1 MTIAVV
7 GEVLVD
13 LVWPM
18 GTDRIVPHP
27 GGSPANVA
35 IGLHR
40 LDRQVTLLSCWGDDP
55 PGELIASY
63 LTETGVPVRRLP
75 SASRRST
82 IAHAYLDPST
92 GSATYDFLAAWD
104 PTEIIVPKQT
114 ILLHTGSLAAV
125 VEPGAT
131 PILKACR
138 ALRNRPGHAVSID
151 LNVRPAVLPNRDIY
165 RTQIERLAREAD
177 IVKASDEDLAWLYPD
192 RDPEDAARA
201 LLTLGPKLVML
212 TQGGHGASAMTAEQR
227 ISLPAPKI
235 QVVDSIGAGD
245 AFQAALLDALAPP
258 DADLHIPTTA
268 TELTS
273 VLHRCIIAGAIAC
286 TRQGAQPPTREEINA
301 HCSRG
306 GFAVGVDRC
315 HQGVGAER

>member
-13 LVWPM
+13 LVWSM
-18 GTDRIVPHP
+18 GTTSIVPHP

-55 PGELIASY
+55 PGELIDSY
-63 LTETGVPVRRLP
+63 LAETGVPVRRLP

-82 IAHAYLDPST
+82 IAHAYLNPST

-104 PTEIIVPKQT
+104 PTEIFVPEQT

-138 ALRNRPGHAVSID
+138 ALRNRPGRAVSID
-151 LNVRPAVLPNRDIY
+151 LNVRPAVLPNRDTY
-165 RTQIERLAREAD
+165 RTQIERLTREAD

-192 RDPEDAARA
+192 CAPEDAARA
-201 LLTLGPKLVML
+201 LLTLGPKLVVL
-212 TQGGHGASAMTAEQR
+212 TQGSSGASAMTAEHLV
-227 ISLPAPKI
+227 SLPAPRI
-235 QVVDSIGAGD
+235 QVADTIGAGD
-245 AFQAALLDALAPP
+245 AFQAALLDALVQP
-258 DADLHIPTTA
+258 DGSTQIPTTV
-268 TELTS
+268 TKLTS
-273 VLHRCIIAGAIAC
+273 VLHRCIAAGAITC
-286 TRQGAQPPTREEINA
+286 TRYGARPPIREEINA
-301 HCSRG
+301 FCLQRR
-306 GFAVGVDRC
+306 DN
-315 HQGVGAER
+315 

>member
-13 LVWPM
+13 LVWSM
-18 GTDRIVPHP
+18 GTTSIVPHP

-55 PGELIASY
+55 PGELIDSY

-82 IAHAYLDPST
+82 IAHAYLNPST

-104 PTEIIVPKQT
+104 PTEIFVPEQT

-138 ALRNRPGHAVSID
+138 ALRNRPGRAVSID
-151 LNVRPAVLPNRDIY
+151 LNVRPAVLPNRDTY
-165 RTQIERLAREAD
+165 RTQIERLTREAD

-192 RDPEDAARA
+192 CAPEDAARA
-201 LLTLGPKLVML
+201 LLTLGPKLVVL
-212 TQGGHGASAMTAEQR
+212 TQGSSGASAMTADHLV
-227 ISLPAPKI
+227 SLPAPTI
-235 QVVDSIGAGD
+235 QVADTIGAGD
-245 AFQAALLDALAPP
+245 AFQAALLDALVQP
-258 DADLHIPTTA
+258 DGSTQLPTTV

-273 VLHRCIIAGAIAC
+273 VLHRCIAAGAITC
-286 TRQGAQPPTREEINA
+286 TRYGARPPIREEINA
-301 HCSRG
+301 FCLQRR
-306 GFAVGVDRC
+306 DN
-315 HQGVGAER
+315 

>member
-1 MTIAVV
+1 MTIAVI

-18 GTDRIVPHP
+18 GANRIVPHA

-55 PGELIASY
+55 PGELIDSY
-63 LTETGVPVRRLP
+63 LAETGVPVRRLP
-75 SASRRST
+75 SASQRST
-82 IAHAYLDPST
+82 IAHAYLDPAT

-104 PTEIIVPKQT
+104 PTEIIIPEQT

-138 ALRNRPGHAVSID
+138 ALRNRPGRAVSID
-151 LNVRPAVLPNRDIY
+151 LNVRPAVLPDRDTY
-165 RTQIERLAREAD
+165 RTQIERLTCEAD

-192 RDPEDAARA
+192 RTPEDAAQA
-201 LLTLGPKLVML
+201 LLTLGPKLVVL
-212 TQGGHGASAMTAEQR
+212 THGSRGASAMTAAHHV
-227 ISLPAPKI
+227 SLPAPKT
-235 QVVDSIGAGD
+235 QVADTIGAGD
-245 AFQAALLDALAPP
+245 AFQAALLDALVQ
-258 DADLHIPTTA
+258 ADGSIHIPTA
-268 TELTS
+268 VAELTS
-273 VLHRCIIAGAIAC
+273 VLHRCIAAGAITC
-286 TRQGAQPPTREEINA
+286 TRHGARPPTREEIHA
-301 HCSRG
+301 FCVHG
-306 GFAVGVDRC
+306 GGPFWARTT
-315 HQGVGAER
+315 RT

>member
-13 LVWPM
+13 LVWSM
-18 GTDRIVPHP
+18 GTTSIVPHP

-55 PGELIASY
+55 PGELIDSY

-82 IAHAYLDPST
+82 IAHAYLNPST

-104 PTEIIVPKQT
+104 PTEIFVPEQT

-138 ALRNRPGHAVSID
+138 ALRNRPGRAVSID
-151 LNVRPAVLPNRDIY
+151 LNVRPAVLPNRDTY
-165 RTQIERLAREAD
+165 RTQIERLTREAD

-192 RDPEDAARA
+192 CAPEDAARA
-201 LLTLGPKLVML
+201 LLTLGPKLVVL
-212 TQGGHGASAMTAEQR
+212 TQGSSGASAMTAEHLV
-227 ISLPAPKI
+227 SLPAPRI
-235 QVVDSIGAGD
+235 QVADTIGAGD
-245 AFQAALLDALAPP
+245 AFQAALLDALVQP
-258 DADLHIPTTA
+258 DGSTQLPTTV

-273 VLHRCIIAGAIAC
+273 VLHRCIGAGAITC
-286 TRQGAQPPTREEINA
+286 TRYGARPPIREEINA
-301 HCSRG
+301 FCLQRR
-306 GFAVGVDRC
+306 DN
-315 HQGVGAER
+315 